1 MIDAAAS
8 IQRATRRFQV
18 RDGMAFLLRVFEAL
32 SAAREKGFLEF
43 SVY

>member
-1 MIDAAAS
+1 
-8 IQRATRRFQV
+8 
-18 RDGMAFLLRVFEAL
+18 MAFLLRVFEAL